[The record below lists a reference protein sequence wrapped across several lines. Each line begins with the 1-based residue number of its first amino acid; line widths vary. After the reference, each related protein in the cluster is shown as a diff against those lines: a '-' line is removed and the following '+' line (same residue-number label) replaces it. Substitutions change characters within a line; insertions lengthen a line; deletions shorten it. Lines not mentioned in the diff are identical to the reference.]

1 MPPRSER
8 APSHGSADG
17 SPTSSIATKAGAST
31 TTSKK
36 SSPAPPQNWVPD
48 QITAEE
54 PGPYVGQRYVGL
66 LGGNLAGKPL
76 LSRLDWLHV
85 PLLVS
90 TPLIALYGF
99 ATVPLRWETA
109 AFAVAYYFFTGLGI
123 TAGACGERGRGEGER
138 KEREGTDIAGSVT
151 NAQVE
156 PR

>member
-17 SPTSSIATKAGAST
+17 SPTSSVPTTKAGAN
-31 TTSKK
+31 KK
-36 SSPAPPQNWVPD
+36 AAPAPPGNWVPD

-90 TPLIALYGF
+90 TPLIALYGI

-123 TAGACGERGRGEGER
+123 TAGAWACGVEG
-138 KEREGTDIAGSVT
+138 
-151 NAQVE
+151 
-156 PR
+156 